1 MRVVLAYDGSPCAEA
16 ALQLA
21 AQLPWPAPTRLT
33 VVSVIDHRDIAG
45 YGEAAL
51 LFAASASSEHELA
64 ATAQRALDE
73 AAGRL
78 RAPGRTVE
86 TRLEHG
92 RPAATI
98 VRLAAEQATD
108 LILVGSR
115 GLGPWSALLLGSV
128 STEVVDHAPCPVL
141 VARHA
146 AVERLVLA
154 TDGSTSASRAIDTVS
169 AWKLF
174 TGLPALALA
183 VNTVRPPA
191 ADWTVALAAGWIEDH
206 PEELRA
212 VADDQR
218 RLAERA
224 AARLSDAG
232 IDAEPMVH
240 TGDAAQRIVEAA
252 RGEGDLV
259 VMGSRGLGTLS
270 RLLLGS
276 VARKVLLHTQASV
289 LIVREP
295 HATAALRAPA
305 TTSIAMAL

>member
-1 MRVVLAYDGSPCAEA
+1 MRVLLAYDGSPCAEA

-21 AQLPWPAPTRLT
+21 AKLPWPAPTRLT
-33 VVSVIDHRDIAG
+33 VVSVIDRRDIVG

-51 LFAASASSEHELA
+51 LYAASASTERELA
-64 ATAQRALDE
+64 AAAQRALAE
-73 AAGRL
+73 AAGKL

-92 RPAATI
+92 RPGATI
-98 VRLAAEQATD
+98 VQLAGEQAAD

-154 TDGSTSASRAIDTVS
+154 TDGSASASRAIDTVA

-183 VNTVRPPA
+183 VNTVRPAA
-191 ADWTVALAAGWIEDH
+191 ADWAVALAAGWIEDH
-206 PEELRA
+206 PDELQA
-212 VADDQR
+212 VSDDQQ
-218 RLAERA
+218 RLAEQA
-224 AARLSDAG
+224 AARLRDVGVA
-232 IDAEPMVH
+232 AEPMVH

-259 VMGSRGLGTLS
+259 VMGSRGLGTFS

-295 HATAALRAPA
+295 HATAELREPA
-305 TTSIAMAL
+305 MSSMALAL

>member
-1 MRVVLAYDGSPCAEA
+1 MRVLLAYDGSPCAEA

-21 AQLPWPAPTRLT
+21 ARLPWPAPTRLT
-33 VVSVIDHRDIAG
+33 VVSVFDRHDIVG

-51 LFAASASSEHELA
+51 LYAASVSTEREIA
-64 ATAQRALDE
+64 AAAQRSLEE
-73 AAGRL
+73 AAAKL
-78 RAPGRTVE
+78 HAPGRTIT

-92 RPAATI
+92 RPGATI
-98 VRLAAEQATD
+98 VRLAAELATD

-115 GLGPWSALLLGSV
+115 GLGPWSAVMLGSV

-154 TDGSTSASRAIDTVS
+154 TDGSASASRAIDTVA

-183 VNTVRPPA
+183 VNTARPA
-191 ADWTVALAAGWIEDH
+191 ADWTVALAAGWIENH
-206 PEELRA
+206 AQELRA

-218 RLAERA
+218 RLAEQA
-224 AARLSDAG
+224 AARLSDVG

-259 VMGSRGLGTLS
+259 VMGSRGLGTFS
-270 RLLLGS
+270 RMLLGS

-295 HATAALRAPA
+295 HATAALKAPA
-305 TTSIAMAL
+305 TSSIAMAL